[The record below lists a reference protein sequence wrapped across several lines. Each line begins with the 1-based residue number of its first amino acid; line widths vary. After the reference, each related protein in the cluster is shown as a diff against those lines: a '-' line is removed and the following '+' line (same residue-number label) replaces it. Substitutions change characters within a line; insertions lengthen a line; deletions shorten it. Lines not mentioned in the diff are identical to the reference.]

1 MGFGNRLQK
10 LHDAAEMSQVELAGR
25 SKASN
30 RHAAQVGKDSHA
42 KEAVSGR
49 PPRSLEWWCAI

>member
-1 MGFGNRLQK
+1 MGFGDRLQK
-10 LHDAAEMSQVELAGR
+10 LHDAAEMSQVEFAPR

-42 KEAVSGR
+42 KE
-49 PPRSLEWWCAI
+49 L